1 MPFAF
6 QMLRPEDPRRA
17 VFKEFHPSLFLY
29 TSTIRRHIVFGRPL
43 FLLPSGVHPRATAQ
57 LFAADR
63 SYVKLINAIF
73 TWNLNSLYLCQLI
86 DCLN

>member
-57 LFAADR
+57 LFAADPVPPP
-63 SYVKLINAIF
+63 SM
-73 TWNLNSLYLCQLI
+73 TTNLSLLFIYIQAYF
-86 DCLN
+86 